1 MDNLVLNF
9 SVLLWSTGMAI
20 WVPYPYRVLLRY
32 GYSRGTAACVPHFFQ
47 KKKFQVRVRYGSGT
61 GWVRARL
68 KVAKNDVVFRQ
79 KYSTLSLSLYHPP
92 SAATLTSS
100 ANRRRCTV
108 SSDLDLRRRKISGCS
123 VFQLPFLFT
132 GHLSLSPLGLKAEAP
147 FSLCLSFQA
156 QTAFFSLF
164 TFHSSNSFNMWSWFS
179 SSLSQPPTSKK

>member
-1 MDNLVLNF
+1 MKHGYGNL
-9 SVLLWSTGMAI
+9 GA
-20 WVPYPYRVLLRY
+20 VPVP
-32 GYSRGTAACVPHFFQ
+32 GTAEVRVQPGYRCMRTPGVPHFFKK
-47 KKKFQVRVRYGSGT
+47 KKKFQVRVGYGLGT

-100 ANRRRCTV
+100 AYRRRCTV

-123 VFQLPFLFT
+123 VFRLPFLFT

-164 TFHSSNSFNMWSWFS
+164 TFHSSNSFNMWS
-179 SSLSQPPTSKK
+179 

>member
-1 MDNLVLNF
+1 MKHGYGNL
-9 SVLLWSTGMAI
+9 GA
-20 WVPYPYRVLLRY
+20 VPVP
-32 GYSRGTAACVPHFFQ
+32 GTAEVRVQPGYRCMRTPGVPHFFQ
-47 KKKFQVRVRYGSGT
+47 KKKFQVRVRYGLGM

-100 ANRRRCTV
+100 AYRRRCTV
-108 SSDLDLRRRKISGCS
+108 SSDLDLRRWKISWVLHFFGFLLS
-123 VFQLPFLFT
+123 HQLPFLFT

-156 QTAFFSLF
+156 
-164 TFHSSNSFNMWSWFS
+164 
-179 SSLSQPPTSKK
+179 